1 MLIKQLIDQS
11 AAAAKEHSEMFF
23 HGRYTKFIML
33 STIAAIG
40 PGTLLQVGI
49 LKVPQM
55 VDSLRG

>member
-49 LKVPQM
+49 LKVTL
-55 VDSLRG
+55 SLERQR